1 MKIYGKKIRSLRHS
15 NEMVSDIVGVVLL
28 LAIVV
33 SIFSTLYVTVLS
45 YPSGQTPPIV
55 TIVGTLDGSNIVL
68 EHRGGVALGPD
79 TEIPITI
86 AGQKLLTSDGR
97 TPTVRDILVDSNGD
111 GMWDIGERLVQKF
124 NYSIDNP
131 DADVMAIDVKT
142 NSLVLQGTI
151 DIHPED
157 DIGIKVKVS
166 NQNPVAGSNINLTII
181 ATNYRGDMSA
191 TYVEI
196 DCKLPDALVYVS
208 NYASKGTYDRSTGI
222 WNITSGLDVGESA
235 NLNITV
241 KVNLHSEYPTQLAMV
256 LDGSGSISDS
266 DWGIMLNGLAD
277 AIINFCPHDGSV
289 ELTVV
294 EFAGYYGTL
303 KVAPVVINASN
314 YNSIATQILGIKKV
328 GSYTPL
334 ACGLKLV
341 ADQMRASPN
350 YDPSKRRQVINIV
363 TDGQPNVSWDS
374 HYPTYYYGEYVG
386 TALGKVWAAQYRNY
400 SISLLGMTSDG
411 VSFNQDEIDVEAVGT
426 DVDLSFL
433 QNRIAFP
440 QSGYGGWPPAKP
452 GYVRHV
458 ANYTEFSQTIHE
470 QFKLLFNNNII
481 TSNAEIKIS
490 IPLDTNPAN
499 NKFSLTIVAVAPD

>member
-1 MKIYGKKIRSLRHS
+1 MKRYGKKIRSLRHS

-55 TIVGTLDGSNIVL
+55 TIVGTVDGDNIIL

-86 AGQKLLTSDGR
+86 AGEKLLMPDGR

-111 GMWDIGERLVQKF
+111 GMWNIGERLVQKF

-166 NQNPVAGSNINLTII
+166 NQNPVARSSINLTII

-208 NYASKGTYDRSTGI
+208 NYASKGTYNNDI
-222 WNITSGLDVGESA
+222 WNITDGLKVGESA
-235 NLNITV
+235 TLNITV
-241 KVNLHSEYPTQLAMV
+241 TVNLPSKNTQLAMV
-256 LDGSGSISDS
+256 LDGSGSISGP
-266 DWGIMLNGLAD
+266 DWNIMKTGLAD
-277 AIINFCPHDGSV
+277 AIKNFCPHDGYV

-294 EFAGYYGTL
+294 QFAGGYASL
-303 KVAPVVINASN
+303 EVAPVIITASN
-314 YNSIATQILGIKKV
+314 YNSVATQIQGIHKRN
-328 GSYTPL
+328 GYTPL

-341 ADQMRASPN
+341 ADQMKASPN
-350 YDPSKRRQVINIV
+350 YDSSHRQVINIV
-363 TDGQPNVSWDS
+363 TDGQPNVSWD
-374 HYPTYYYGEYVG
+374 HDYIGHYVG
-386 TALGKVWAAQYRNY
+386 NVLGKVWAAQYRNY

-411 VSFNQDEIDVEAVGT
+411 VSFNRDEIDVEAVGT
-426 DVDLSFL
+426 DVDLNGL

-440 QSGYGGWPPAKP
+440 QPGYEGWPPTKP

-458 ANYTEFSQTIHE
+458 ANYTEFAQTIGQ
-470 QFKLLFNNNII
+470 QFQLLFNSI
-481 TSNAEIKIS
+481 TSNAEIQTS

-499 NKFSLTIVAVAPD
+499 NKFSLTIVATN